1 MDKQKYNRTYQ
12 LVSAD
17 DHVQEPEDTW
27 QSRVPS
33 KLKARA
39 PKIVHT
45 PNGDA
50 WEIDGKVGA
59 TFGLGAQA
67 GRKFE
72 EYKPAG
78 ETYASIRKG
87 SYEPHERLKDMDVD
101 GVDAQVLF
109 PNLAIAEFY
118 NMKDQELQLACL
130 RAYNDFMCRFLRDRS
145 GAASGRGAAPHR

>member
-1 MDKQKYNRTYQ
+1 M
-12 LVSAD
+12 
-17 DHVQEPEDTW
+17 
-27 QSRVPS
+27 
-33 KLKARA
+33 
-39 PKIVHT
+39 HT

-67 GRKFE
+67 GGKFE

-78 ETYASIRKG
+78 ESYSSIRTG
-87 SYEPHERLKDMDVD
+87 SYEPHERLKDMDID

-118 NMKDQELQLACL
+118 NMKDLELQLACL
-130 RAYNDFMCRFLRDRS
+130 HAYNDFMSDFCRLTLRACWAWRCFRPTRS
-145 GAASGRGAAPHR
+145 RRRSRR